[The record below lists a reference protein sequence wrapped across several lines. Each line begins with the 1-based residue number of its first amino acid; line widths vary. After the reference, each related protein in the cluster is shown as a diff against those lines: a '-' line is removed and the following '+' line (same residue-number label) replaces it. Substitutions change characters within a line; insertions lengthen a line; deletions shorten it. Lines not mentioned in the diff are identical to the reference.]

1 MSKTTAL
8 HVYHAFYYI
17 PLTSTT
23 KGSVLHN
30 TGAWFPLVAL
40 ELVTGYTTKC
50 PSSETQGQLV
60 GKSTLRSRRALPD
73 LTVIFDNEHSIAPTT
88 CPWVSE
94 DTKCH
99 AGANHPGM
107 NSPACCTEVRISLQY
122 EIFATVPCKRE
133 MTTRFAM
140 KMVCRWTKT
149 GSAWVVLVNSFML
162 VTERGK
168 TCKNINTIRNQ
179 EVVAV

>member
-40 ELVTGYTTKC
+40 ELFTGYTTKC

-60 GKSTLRSRRALPD
+60 GKSTLSSSQFKLPLGLRGYKMSCRRESHRGEFIRSLYR
-73 LTVIFDNEHSIAPTT
+73 
-88 CPWVSE
+88 SE
-94 DTKCH
+94 NFT
-99 AGANHPGM
+99 
-107 NSPACCTEVRISLQY
+107 SVRN
-122 EIFATVPCKRE
+122 FATVPCKRE
-133 MTTRFAM
+133 MTTLFAM
-140 KMVCRWTKT
+140 KMVCWWTET
-149 GSAWVVLVNSFML
+149 GSA
-162 VTERGK
+162 
-168 TCKNINTIRNQ
+168 
-179 EVVAV
+179 